1 MRKRR
6 WFYLWQFK
14 TNVINIGYWLI
25 NPIFRWNLNSEWS
38 RCVIGVT
45 RMQRFILWAK
55 LEVMNKQTGLD
66 ETGVPEVPEVL
77 ATAWTGSP
85 EWPLSVLKI
94 QCSSMSQNWQQIR
107 FFVTPAKF
115 CIIWKYIFPDICVPW
130 QKRSK
135 GHCFFSNNLLILAH
149 RELLCPITLVP
160 CYSLK
165 GINRWFEYTPGIQH
179 FSNLK

>member
-77 ATAWTGSP
+77 ATSWTGSP

-94 QCSSMSQNWQQIR
+94 QCSSVTKLTTNQILCHSCQVLYHLEIYFSR
-107 FFVTPAKF
+107 HMCSMTETL
-115 CIIWKYIFPDICVPW
+115 
-130 QKRSK
+130 KRAL
-135 GHCFFSNNLLILAH
+135 FLL
-149 RELLCPITLVP
+149 
-160 CYSLK
+160 
-165 GINRWFEYTPGIQH
+165 Q
-179 FSNLK
+179 